1 MLASTLLVSVN
12 NKIQNFSFAG
22 DDASTT
28 RATGQLI
35 CLNILGQYPARK

>member
-12 NKIQNFSFAG
+12 NKIQKFSFAG
-22 DDASTT
+22 DDAS
-28 RATGQLI
+28 ATGQLI